1 LKIPIVIRQD
11 YILYLEYFN
20 DLFFLHTDVYR
31 WSSKVKKHYL
41 RELNQLQN
49 LLNTD
54 IYGVVEDWNNKLGK
68 FGEKIGF
75 KYLKDLQGNDG
86 NLYKVYKR
94 SLEWVR

>member
-1 LKIPIVIRQD
+1 MKIPIVIRQD

-20 DLFFLHTDVYR
+20 NLFFLHTDVYR
-31 WSSKVKKHYL
+31 WSSEVKKHYL